1 MEQFESE
8 EEFITVDEYI
18 KQGFQLIVG
27 DFIFQEQEDAETDT
41 TFMAGG
47 PTYVQTFYSDEKK
60 AYVAAMDID
69 GDKSYMLSKDF
80 LGMFVLK
87 PDLKYTDPSTT
98 KH

>member
-18 KQGFQLIVG
+18 KKGFKLIVG

-47 PTYVQTFYSDEKK
+47 PTYIQTFYSDEKK
-60 AYVAAMDID
+60 AYIAAMDID
-69 GDKSYMLSKDF
+69 GDRSYMLSTDF

-87 PDLKYTDPSTT
+87 PDLKYTEPKSTI
-98 KH
+98 H